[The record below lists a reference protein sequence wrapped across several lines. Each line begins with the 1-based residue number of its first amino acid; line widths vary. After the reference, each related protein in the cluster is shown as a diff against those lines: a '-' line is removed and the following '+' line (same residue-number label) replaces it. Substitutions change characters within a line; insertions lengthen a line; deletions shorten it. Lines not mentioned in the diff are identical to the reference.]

1 MATFFV
7 LSRLVRRL
15 PDWCW
20 LSSRL
25 PGCGAL
31 AHRLRLAGFSE
42 SNELGNLAENAGV
55 YAPWF
60 APVRAAGAPP
70 GGLRREPTGTLFCTH
85 WPQGPPR
92 GTGAAAQPR
101 RVYPDV
107 YPCDRWRSGAASIC
121 NHLVCRFSSAVEQ
134 RFCKPKVGSSILST
148 GTSQINDL
156 SPALTL

>member
-60 APVRAAGAPP
+60 APVRAVGAPAGWP
-70 GGLRREPTGTLFCTH
+70 AVRAPLMRYFAPTG
-85 WPQGPPR
+85 PKARPVVQGPP
-92 GTGAAAQPR
+92 P
-101 RVYPDV
+101 
-107 YPCDRWRSGAASIC
+107 
-121 NHLVCRFSSAVEQ
+121 
-134 RFCKPKVGSSILST
+134 
-148 GTSQINDL
+148 
-156 SPALTL
+156 SPAACTRMCTPATDGGVVRQVFVITWYAGLAQR